1 MRQQSFAIQW
11 HVTERCDQRC
21 KHCYIYNGK
30 SLVDSELPLETLKVI
45 LDDFI
50 QCCER
55 MARKPI
61 ISVTGGDPLLY
72 PQIWGFLELLHN
84 NSVEFSILGN
94 PFHLNNEVATKLKA
108 LGCYNYQ
115 MSLDGLKNTHD
126 FIRKPGSFDATI
138 DKLDCLDKAGVHSTI
153 MTTVSKTNISEI
165 AELVPIIIKAK
176 AKNFGFARY
185 CPSEDDTDLMVTPE
199 EYKEFLNGMWKVF
212 EEYKDC
218 KTRFSLKDHLW
229 KLFLYEKGL
238 FNTSYEEDIIFDGC
252 HCGIS
257 HMTILPNGDVYACRR
272 CESLI
277 GKVPEQSLYDI
288 FFSEQLD
295 EYRQFDKFEKCL
307 SCELLRFCR
316 GCPAVA
322 KCATGN
328 FYSPDPQCWR

>member
-1 MRQQSFAIQW
+1 MKRQSFAIQW
-11 HVTERCDQRC
+11 HITERCDQRC
-21 KHCYIYNGK
+21 KHCYIYNGN
-30 SLVDSELPLETLKVI
+30 SIVNSELSLETLKIVVN
-45 LDDFI
+45 DFV
-50 QCCER
+50 QCCEK
-55 MARKPI
+55 MGKKPI

-72 PQIWGFLELLHN
+72 PQIWEFLDLLHSN
-84 NSVEFSILGN
+84 FVEFSILGN
-94 PFHLNNEVATKLKA
+94 PFHLDDEVATKLKA
-108 LGCYNYQ
+108 LGCFNYQ

-126 FIRKPGSFDATI
+126 FIRKPGSFDATL
-138 DKLDCLDKAGVHSTI
+138 DKLGCLDRVGLHSTI
-153 MTTVSKTNISEI
+153 MTTISKTNISEI
-165 AELVPIIIKAK
+165 AELVPILVEAK
-176 AKNFGFARY
+176 TKNFGFARY
-185 CPSEDDTDLMVTPE
+185 CPSEDDKNLTVSPE
-199 EYKEFLNGMWKVF
+199 EYKEFLEVIWKVF

-218 KTRFSLKDHLW
+218 KTRFSLKDYLW

-238 FNTSYEEDIIFDGC
+238 FNTSYDEDIIFDGC

-257 HMTILPNGDVYACRR
+257 HMTILPNGSVYACRR

-295 EYRQFDKFEKCL
+295 EYRQFEKFEKCF

-322 KCATGN
+322 KCATGD